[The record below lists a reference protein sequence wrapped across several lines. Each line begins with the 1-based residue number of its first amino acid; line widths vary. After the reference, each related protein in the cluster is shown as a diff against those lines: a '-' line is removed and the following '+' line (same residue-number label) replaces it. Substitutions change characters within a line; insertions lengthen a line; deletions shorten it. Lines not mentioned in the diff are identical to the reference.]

1 VVDDLGPEVI
11 GDQGLVEVSP
21 DGAVVWKWSSGE
33 HLSELGLSEHG
44 WELLRGTVARAPGDP
59 WGCLEMN
66 SASTLGPNKWYE
78 EDPERISIF
87 HPDNVIISFRKANV
101 IAIIDKSSESIVWRL
116 GPYFEEKPGAQ
127 HQRILRHNIPRPLDQ
142 ISGQHNPHMIPKGLP
157 GAGNI
162 LLFDCQGGAG
172 YPPASLGIYAGSR
185 ILEIDPITKQIVW
198 QYTGEDSGLP
208 P

>member
-1 VVDDLGPEVI
+1 
-11 GDQGLVEVSP
+11 
-21 DGAVVWKWSSGE
+21 
-33 HLSELGLSEHG
+33 
-44 WELLRGTVARAPGDP
+44 
-59 WGCLEMN
+59 MN

-78 EDPERISIF
+78 EDPERRSIF

-101 IAIIDKSSESIVWRL
+101 VAIIDKSSGSIVWRL

-127 HQRILRHNIPRPLDQ
+127 HQCILRHNVPRPLDQ
-142 ISGQHNPHMIPKGLP
+142 ISGQHNPHMISKGLP

-185 ILEIDPITKQIVW
+185 ILEIDPITKQNRLAIYGGRLGLTALDFLQLICEQCAASAER
-198 QYTGEDSGLP
+198 QYSDHGGHAGAYFPDYT
-208 P
+208 